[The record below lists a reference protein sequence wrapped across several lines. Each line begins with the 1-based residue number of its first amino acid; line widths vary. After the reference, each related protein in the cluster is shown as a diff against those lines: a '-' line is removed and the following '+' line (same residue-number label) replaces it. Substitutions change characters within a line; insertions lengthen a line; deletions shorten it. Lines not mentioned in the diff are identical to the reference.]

1 LNILYLEMRIRIEQ
15 IIFSRPIT
23 ELSQDQLNRDSRP
36 PDDRLSH
43 HHLGIDL
50 YAIRNRH
57 TFNLLL
63 FTFLS
68 ASFKSSE
75 LRIQCRQRVR
85 QTNEIRTAIEFR
97 SKQSSQPLVRPLLL
111 GFGHFSFLCSEKS
124 FIVYCKTS

>member
-1 LNILYLEMRIRIEQ
+1 MVDPEIPVDRRLNILYLETSIRIEQ

-57 TFNLLL
+57 SFNLLL

-75 LRIQCRQRVR
+75 LRIQCRQSIR
-85 QTNEIRTAIEFR
+85 QTEKIRPAMQFSSE
-97 SKQSSQPLVRPLLL
+97 QNSQPIRPTR
-111 GFGHFSFLCSEKS
+111 F
-124 FIVYCKTS
+124 